1 MHFHSTV
8 ALAIQA
14 ILFNVVIAKRQQG
27 SCSIKSGGTNTT
39 DDAPAILKAFKQCGR
54 NGRVIFEPT
63 TYYVNSVMNISWL
76 ENVDI
81 EIHGKLLWSTD
92 IPYWL
97 NNSLDVGYQN
107 QSTALILGGNN
118 VRINGY
124 GKGNFDGN
132 GDYWYQWIRKQPN
145 TSNYPGRPHA
155 VTFDKLTNSAIKGL
169 TFFRSQ
175 MWYARLF
182 WSITLGTGLKAVSN
196 LLLNSHYLA
205 FHKFGLTRAANTD
218 GADTI
223 RSSHITFNNWTVY
236 NGDDSISLKANST
249 DIAITNSKFYNGLGI
264 AMGSI
269 GQYKDE
275 FETIERVVAENIQY
289 NNTLHAVS
297 DFLIQNFI
305 IGDWVTE
312 ISSPSSIS
320 KPGQMTRM
328 GIHLTG
334 EGADLDIDLKLKFDF
349 RLGDLL
355 TDLPVAS
362 DMKLKNLTANGLRGA
377 AFAISQC
384 TRFSGAPGQ
393 GNCTN
398 SEFQVKNVVI
408 EGLSGTSKST
418 RVASLQCSAVAP
430 CTNITI
436 SDTTLHLENGTLA
449 NGYLCGNVESSTG
462 FECNGTPCVGG
473 SATGEC

>member
-1 MHFHSTV
+1 MYFHSTI

-14 ILFNVVIAKRQQG
+14 ILFNVVIAKRQQS
-27 SCSIKSGGTNTT
+27 SCSIKSGRSNAT
-39 DDAPAILKAFKQCGR
+39 DDAPAILEAFKQCGR
-54 NGRVIFEPT
+54 NGRVIFEPK

-81 EIHGKLLWSTD
+81 EIHGKLLVRTLNECTD

-118 VRINGY
+118 VRVNGY

-169 TFFRSQ
+169 TFLRSQ
-175 MWYARLF
+175 MWYVRLF
-182 WSITLGTGLKAVSN
+182 WSITPGTGLKAVSN
-196 LLLNSHYLA
+196 LLLNGHYLA
-205 FHKFGLTRAANTD
+205 LHRYELTRAANTD

-297 DFLIQNFI
+297 AFVIQKSVLMC
-305 IGDWVTE
+305 GVTE
-312 ISSPSSIS
+312 MNFP
-320 KPGQMTRM
+320 
-328 GIHLTG
+328 
-334 EGADLDIDLKLKFDF
+334 
-349 RLGDLL
+349 
-355 TDLPVAS
+355 
-362 DMKLKNLTANGLRGA
+362 
-377 AFAISQC
+377 
-384 TRFSGAPGQ
+384 
-393 GNCTN
+393 
-398 SEFQVKNVVI
+398 
-408 EGLSGTSKST
+408 
-418 RVASLQCSAVAP
+418 
-430 CTNITI
+430 
-436 SDTTLHLENGTLA
+436 
-449 NGYLCGNVESSTG
+449 
-462 FECNGTPCVGG
+462 
-473 SATGEC
+473 

>member
-1 MHFHSTV
+1 MYFHSTV

-14 ILFNVVIAKRQQG
+14 ILFNVVIAKRQQS
-27 SCSIKSGGTNTT
+27 SCSIKSGGSNAT
-39 DDAPAILKAFKQCGR
+39 DDAPAILEAFKQCGR

-81 EIHGKLLWSTD
+81 EIHGKLLVRTLNECTD

-118 VRINGY
+118 VRVNGY

-175 MWYARLF
+175 MWTM
-182 WSITLGTGLKAVSN
+182 SII
-196 LLLNSHYLA
+196 NSHHVLLDSILVNNTGNWA
-205 FHKFGLTRAANTD
+205 QSSNTD

-289 NNTLHAVS
+289 NNTLHAFYVKTWT
-297 DFLIQNFI
+297 DDQN
-305 IGDWVTE
+305 GY
-312 ISSPSSIS
+312 P
-320 KPGQMTRM
+320 PNG
-328 GIHLTG
+328 GG
-334 EGADLDIDLKLKFDF
+334 GG
-349 RLGDLL
+349 LGF
-355 TDLPVAS
+355 AS

-418 RVASLQCSAVAP
+418 RVASLQCSAIAP

-436 SDTTLHLENGTLA
+436 LDTTLHLENGTLA
-449 NGYLCGNVESSTG
+449 DGYLCGNVENSAG
-462 FECNGTPCVGG
+462 FECNGVPCVGG